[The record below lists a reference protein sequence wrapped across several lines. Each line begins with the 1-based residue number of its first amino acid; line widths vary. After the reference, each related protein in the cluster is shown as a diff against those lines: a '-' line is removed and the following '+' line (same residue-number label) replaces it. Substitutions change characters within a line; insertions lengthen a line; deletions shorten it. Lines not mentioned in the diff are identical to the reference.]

1 MRSLHSTMIA
11 APQRDCVDRVAGNQA
26 GVTAAER
33 GALLR
38 VLAVAMVCS
47 ALAGCYTDR
56 ATVASAPLEYRQR
69 HPIAIQEKDH
79 TVELFIGTKRGGL
92 LPAERATV
100 AAFATAWKREASGGI
115 VVEVPSGTPNERAAH
130 DAMREAHG
138 ILVAGGIPEH
148 GIIVRPYHPR
158 DPRKFATLRLN
169 YPMVAADAGP
179 CGLWPQDIGSSNFRE
194 HVENRQYW
202 NFGCAT
208 QRNVAAMVEN
218 PADLA
223 QPRGETPVYR
233 ARRTVVLDKYRKGEG
248 TVSTNPDAGK
258 GKISDIGQ

>member
-1 MRSLHSTMIA
+1 
-11 APQRDCVDRVAGNQA
+11 
-26 GVTAAER
+26 
-33 GALLR
+33 
-38 VLAVAMVCS
+38 
-47 ALAGCYTDR
+47 
-56 ATVASAPLEYRQR
+56 
-69 HPIAIQEKDH
+69 
-79 TVELFIGTKRGGL
+79 
-92 LPAERATV
+92 
-100 AAFATAWKREASGGI
+100 
-115 VVEVPSGTPNERAAH
+115 
-130 DAMREAHG
+130 
-138 ILVAGGIPEH
+138 
-148 GIIVRPYHPR
+148 
-158 DPRKFATLRLN
+158 
-169 YPMVAADAGP
+169 MVAADAGP